1 MYVHTCIR
9 WLRAAFRTWS
19 KIFLS
24 APAPGT
30 VRVCIW
36 ACASFALALAII
48 LSDDLEY
55 RCAASAESAAYMRM
69 CVCIQIYVNIYKHM
83 HVCLFGCMY
92 VCMRARTHT
101 HPPTHTP
108 TPTPTPTHTHTPTP
122 TPTSTH
128 LLPRGDTR
136 LLAHQAPICVRKLL
150 PLRRRAARAADELL
164 VQEEVLGLLEL
175 DLLEVA

>member
-55 RCAASAESAAYMRM
+55 RCAASAESAAYPDKLCELLSRERHSRQAHARHGMERRRP
-69 CVCIQIYVNIYKHM
+69 
-83 HVCLFGCMY
+83 
-92 VCMRARTHT
+92 RA
-101 HPPTHTP
+101 
-108 TPTPTPTHTHTPTP
+108 
-122 TPTSTH
+122 
-128 LLPRGDTR
+128 PRGR
-136 LLAHQAPICVRKLL
+136 G
-150 PLRRRAARAADELL
+150 RRAD
-164 VQEEVLGLLEL
+164 
-175 DLLEVA
+175 

>member
-1 MYVHTCIR
+1 MCIYICIYLDVYIYIYISTSAYIMYVHTCIR

-69 CVCIQIYVNIYKHM
+69 CVYINI
-83 HVCLFGCMY
+83 C
-92 VCMRARTHT
+92 
-101 HPPTHTP
+101 
-108 TPTPTPTHTHTPTP
+108 
-122 TPTSTH
+122 
-128 LLPRGDTR
+128 
-136 LLAHQAPICVRKLL
+136 
-150 PLRRRAARAADELL
+150 
-164 VQEEVLGLLEL
+164 
-175 DLLEVA
+175 